1 MAFALYNTL
10 TRRIEPFAPVAP
22 PRVTLYSCGPTVWNY
37 AHIGNFRT
45 FLFVDLLRRWLEAS
59 GYEVYHIM
67 NLTDVDDRII
77 KESARRGTT
86 VQELVAP
93 FITAFFEDRDYLRLR
108 PAHDYPR
115 ATEFVGPMIS
125 LVERLLENG
134 TAYRG
139 EDGSVYFSIARFPAY
154 GQLSQLDRQALRTG
168 ASGRVSSDEYT
179 KEHAQDFVLW
189 KAARPEDESA
199 NAAWDAPFGRGRPGW
214 HLECSAMALDLISR
228 RYGARVLDI
237 HTGGVDL
244 IFPHHEDEIAQSCAF
259 TGEPEFARFW
269 LHGEF
274 LSVRGTKMSKRFGN
288 ITTARDLREDGV
300 DAGAIRLFMFQTHY
314 RQKVDL
320 TDEALAAAREGARRL
335 GAFAQRLEQEAG
347 SGSPESAEFEQAA
360 RQLETDFTT
369 ALNDD
374 LNAPRAVAAV
384 FDFVSLGN
392 RLLDDGR
399 HPGPRALA
407 AWRQTEQVLD
417 ATTRQRTIELR
428 SEVKLTDTVT
438 FVVPNAALSDPPHPR
453 PPIRSDGR
461 RPGLGSGSPRSR
473 AVISTKPTGSV
484 PCSSPTGGKCATGRT
499 APSKSCA
506 KGKSGSRRALA
517 APAAPGAQGPGSP
530 GWSGLAR
537 RGVPGPPERAGPS
550 RVA

>member
-1 MAFALYNTL
+1 MGLALYNTL
-10 TRRIEPFAPVAP
+10 TRRIDPFAPLAP

-77 KESARRGTT
+77 KEAARRGSTI
-86 VQELVAP
+86 EALVSP
-93 FITAFFEDRDYLRLR
+93 FITAFLEDRDYLRLE

-115 ATEFVGPMIS
+115 ATEFIGAMVR

-139 EDGSVYFSIARFPAY
+139 EDGSVYFSIAKFPAY
-154 GQLSQLDRQALRTG
+154 GRLSQLDRRELKAG
-168 ASGRVSSDEYT
+168 ASGRVSSDEYS
-179 KEHAQDFVLW
+179 KEQAQDFVLW

-199 NAAWDAPFGRGRPGW
+199 HAAWDAPFGRGRPGW
-214 HLECSAMALDLISR
+214 HLECSAMALDLIGQR
-228 RYGARVLDI
+228 FGTRVLDI

-259 TGEPEFARFW
+259 TGESAFARFW

-300 DAGAIRLFMFQTHY
+300 DAGAIRLLVYQTHY
-314 RQKVDL
+314 RQKLDL

-335 GAFAQRLEQEAG
+335 GAFALRLEKSGVAGASEA
-347 SGSPESAEFEQAA
+347 PEFSEAA
-360 RQLETDFTT
+360 AQLESDFAQ

-374 LNAPRAVAAV
+374 LNAPRAVAAL
-384 FDFVSLGN
+384 FDFVSTGN
-392 RLLDDGR
+392 RLLDEGKP
-399 HPGPRALA
+399 PGGPALD
-407 AWRQTEQVLD
+407 AWRWTDRVLA
-417 ATTRQRTIELR
+417 ATTRAQTI
-428 SEVKLTDTVT
+428 
-438 FVVPNAALSDPPHPR
+438 ALSADSIPAGKESDELPETPPGDKASQER
-453 PPIRSDGR
+453 WAEDWARQR
-461 RPGLGSGSPRSR
+461 L
-473 AVISTKPTGSV
+473 A
-484 PCSSPTGGKCATGRT
+484 
-499 APSKSCA
+499 A
-506 KGKSGSRRALA
+506 KSRRDFKAADRIRALLL
-517 APAAPGAQGPGSP
+517 AQGWEVRDRKDGAVEVVRK
-530 GWSGLAR
+530 G
-537 RGVPGPPERAGPS
+537 
-550 RVA
+550 